1 MAEIK
6 LKKENTSQLEM
17 KNTREKILNQYKN
30 DNQTLKSEI
39 EKLMKDTNKNHTEL
53 IELKTVEEE
62 SLNKITKIQ
71 NELKINE
78 DLKLTLK
85 IKFKEASRIYNTQ
98 KMSLDS
104 FRKQYDDS
112 IKNLKDKER

>member
-1 MAEIK
+1 
-6 LKKENTSQLEM
+6 M
-17 KNTREKILNQYKN
+17 KNTREKILNQYKS
-30 DNQTLKSEI
+30 DNNNLKTDI

-53 IELKTVEEE
+53 TELKNTEEE
-62 SLNKITKIQ
+62 LLIKITKIQ
-71 NELKINE
+71 NELKTNE

-85 IKFKEASRIYNTQ
+85 IKFKEVSRFYNTQ